1 MAGRWLSAIVVAATL
16 CGGPRV
22 AAEGILGQ
30 VRGEVNEPSGS
41 GGGSSKGGNSS
52 SSCDDDEDDGLFGD
66 LATWVTVHVVT
77 SPFTLPIVFTDDQ
90 YVRKAEFV
98 GAPYQSNR
106 EGYLVLAEES
116 GSGRQWAGRLS
127 IDSGGNFDDL
137 FSLSGRLQVEHQ
149 NRFGLD
155 ASWTNLNERVAGGRD
170 DMTLGDA
177 NVVFRF
183 AQSETALFYTG
194 LGFNWLE
201 DHGNFDA
208 GFNFT
213 YGADWFPAKPLVVSS
228 SIDVGGLGGASF
240 FRSRTTVGALIERFE
255 IYTGF
260 DYLNVEGVDIPTGIA
275 GLRVWY

>member
-1 MAGRWLSAIVVAATL
+1 MAGRWLIVIVVAASIS
-16 CGGPRV
+16 GRSNV
-22 AAEGILGQ
+22 DAAGILGR
-30 VRGEVNEPSGS
+30 VRGEVNESSS
-41 GGGSSKGGNSS
+41 GGGSDQGGNSS
-52 SSCDDDEDDGLFGD
+52 SSCDDEDDGLFGD
-66 LATWVTVHVVT
+66 VATWITLRVVT

-90 YVRKAEFV
+90 YERDAAFD
-98 GAPYQSNR
+98 GAPYQSNPKGYVTLTESPDSSR
-106 EGYLVLAEES
+106 E
-116 GSGRQWAGRLS
+116 WAGRLS

-137 FSLSGRLQVEHQ
+137 FTLSGRLQLEHR
-149 NRFGLD
+149 NRFGID
-155 ASWTNLNERVAGGRD
+155 ASWTNLNERVPGGRD

-201 DHGNFDA
+201 DHGDFDA

-228 SIDVGGLGGASF
+228 SIDLGGLGGASF

-260 DYLNVEGVDIPTGIA
+260 DYLNVEGVDIPTGVA